1 MKKLISSI
9 VLLLTITFIHAQANN
24 PQAQQSLLQLG
35 LMSNT
40 ALDPVALEAGDREF
54 DVKGSPFLSDEF
66 AEGDI
71 FLKRGDSVLN
81 KQVRY
86 NIMEDVLEI
95 AMDSYFMKLDANP
108 IYSFHIGNN
117 SLVMDFVNS
126 KYIPSA
132 NNIGYLQR
140 VFVGNNLSI
149 YMNLDVDRKVKD
161 SLEPY
166 GASKNLV
173 EYVTTKTVYFLYK
186 DTFFEVASRK
196 DLEDNFDE
204 KLLPKKVKRKDLENE
219 AYLVDLG
226 NQLDN

>member
-1 MKKLISSI
+1 MKNVISLILFLLVITSI
-9 VLLLTITFIHAQANN
+9 NAQGNN

-40 ALDPVALEAGDREF
+40 AFDPVAMDAGDREF
-54 DVKGSPFLSDEF
+54 DVKGSPFLSEEF

-108 IYSFHIGNN
+108 IYSFHIVNN
-117 SLVMDFVNS
+117 GLVMDFVNS
-126 KYIPSA
+126 KYVPSA
-132 NNIGYLQR
+132 NNMGYIQR
-140 VFVGNNLSI
+140 VYVGNNLSI
-149 YMNLDVDRKVKD
+149 YMNHDVDRKVKD

-204 KLLPKKVKRKDLENE
+204 KLFPKKVKRKDLENE

-226 NQLDN
+226 VRLDN